1 MIPLPASVLRRL
13 RRALWPIA
21 QTTVAAAIAWYLAH
35 DVLGHREPF
44 FAPIAA
50 AVCLWTTN
58 LVRAELAVEMIIGV
72 ALGIAVGTTVL
83 ATLGAGPI
91 GMGAAVLVSLTLA
104 VLIAQSFSTQRTMF
118 VNQSVISAILIVAF
132 PHTGLGVER
141 LYDALIGGGLAVV
154 FSILLSPKNP
164 LTVLSDARRDALT
177 ALRDILAQIDCCTGD
192 PTKADQTWAL
202 ASADRLHRRLAG
214 LIEARGTARQL
225 ARVCPCRWSL
235 RNAVR
240 IADHR
245 AAHVALLGSSVLALA
260 RALTSAV
267 APSEPLR
274 AATGDLAAA
283 ATALADDK
291 PETAVAHAES
301 ARRHAAALPSATQRA
316 GLAAVIDACAAEMQQ
331 VISAP
336 PTA

>member
-225 ARVCPCRWSL
+225 ARVCPAGGRCATPSVSPITGRPTSHCWAARCSRWRARSHRPSHPANPCAPRPATWPPPRRRWPTTSRKPLWHTRSRRAVTPL
-235 RNAVR
+235 RCPR
-240 IADHR
+240 P
-245 AAHVALLGSSVLALA
+245 
-260 RALTSAV
+260 
-267 APSEPLR
+267 PSEPAWPRSSTR
-274 AATGDLAAA
+274 AR
-283 ATALADDK
+283 
-291 PETAVAHAES
+291 PRCS
-301 ARRHAAALPSATQRA
+301 R
-316 GLAAVIDACAAEMQQ
+316 
-331 VISAP
+331 
-336 PTA
+336 

>member
-1 MIPLPASVLRRL
+1 MTYLPASAMRRL
-13 RRALWPIA
+13 CRALWPIV
-21 QTTVAAAIAWYLAH
+21 QTTVAAALAWYVAH

-83 ATLGAGPI
+83 AALGAGPI

-104 VLIAQSFSTQRTMF
+104 VQIAQSFSTQRTMF

-132 PHTGLGVER
+132 PHTGLGMER

-154 FSILLSPKNP
+154 FSILLFPKNP
-164 LTVLSDARRDALT
+164 LTVLRDARRDALT
-177 ALRDILAQIDCCTGD
+177 ALREILAQIDRRTGD
-192 PTKADQTWAL
+192 SRDTDQTWAL

-225 ARVCPCRWSL
+225 ARVCPRRWPL
-235 RNAVR
+235 RDAVR
-240 IADHR
+240 VADRR

-267 APSEPLR
+267 APSELLR

-283 ATALADDK
+283 AAALADDN
-291 PETAVAHAES
+291 PETAAAHAES
-301 ARRHAAALPSATQRA
+301 ARRHTAALSPATQRA
-316 GLAAVIDACAAEMQQ
+316 GLAAIIDGCAAEMKQ

-336 PTA
+336 TTA